1 MKSPSVKL
9 LIFIMLLPS
18 IAGAVE
24 FVFDKPSDDI
34 WQYPFNFN
42 KGNADTGK
50 VFGSP
55 GNVTFNG
62 FNDRDGVII
71 AAWDTDTLIPM
82 GQAPSSYNIAAI
94 TVTLTHQD
102 CPPGDCGLFV
112 TPATWPIDLTIDE
125 WFTFDVNNNGLI
137 DNGEQPDLDPGR
149 PFELY
154 GVGFE
159 NFMFDSWNEDDNFV
173 TSTCQ
178 TGVDVC
184 NFVPRDP
191 YPMMYRLGTGEVMHV
206 EDNIHGAWNPSF
218 ANDVCGDPDA
228 SCPFTPTP
236 WAIGHPI
243 NYNPDGTQTDPFE
256 VVFDVNLN
264 LSGGLV
270 RQYFQEQLAGG
281 RVIISV
287 SSLFLIGVQ
296 ELGSPTFWLKE
307 ATEPFGGFPPI
318 PGAVAPKLTIV
329 FQTPATG
336 DYDGN
341 NVINSEDYASLAA
354 CLAGPMVGPPINATK
369 CLDVFDFNRD
379 DDVDMND
386 AAVFVNRFQGDG

>member
-1 MKSPSVKL
+1 MVS
-9 LIFIMLLPS
+9 
-18 IAGAVE
+18 AAE
-24 FVFDKPSDDI
+24 FVFDTPSDDI

-42 KGNADTGK
+42 KGSADTGK
-50 VFGSP
+50 LFGSP

-71 AAWDTDTLIPM
+71 AAWDTSPMIPM
-82 GQAPSSYNIAAI
+82 GQAPSSYAIAAV

-112 TPATWPIDLTIDE
+112 TQATWPIDLTVDE
-125 WFTFDVNNNGLI
+125 WFTYDVNNNGII
-137 DNGEQPDLDPGR
+137 DGVEQADSDPGR
-149 PFELY
+149 PLELF
-154 GVGFE
+154 GTGFE
-159 NFMFDSWNEDDNFV
+159 NFLFDSWTENDNFV

-178 TGVDVC
+178 TGVDIC

-191 YPMMYRLGTGEVMHV
+191 YPMTYRSGTGEVLHV

-218 ANDVCGDPDA
+218 AADVCGDA
-228 SCPFTPTP
+228 NAICPFTPTP
-236 WAIGHPI
+236 WAIGQPI
-243 NYNPDGTQTDPFE
+243 NYNPNGTQFAPFE

-264 LSGGLV
+264 IAGGRV

-281 RVIISV
+281 RVVV
-287 SSLFLIGVQ
+287 SLTSLFKVGVQ
-296 ELGSPTFWLKE
+296 EQGSPTFWLRE
-307 ATEPFGGFPPI
+307 ATEFVGGFPPI

-341 NVINSEDYASLAA
+341 SIVNSQDYASLAE
-354 CLAGPMVGPPINATK
+354 CLAGPTLSPATNRTK

-379 DDVDMND
+379 DDVDLND